1 MVHGTDFYQVILY
14 KSILT
19 KHFVVISMN
28 KTAIDSKRSK
38 RKRFLYKTRKSKN
51 FYDFQ
56 SIQKMTLK
64 NKIIQFK
71 RH

>member
-1 MVHGTDFYQVILY
+1 
-14 KSILT
+14 
-19 KHFVVISMN
+19 MN